1 MASDGTRGVSSQA
14 VPASAWVRATA
25 PLHCVLAF
33 AAGAGL
39 QHLLGLPVPQPPLR
53 EALHVAGTVLANA
66 GLVLAL
72 WCFALFAWRRTT
84 ILPGA
89 APARLVRGGPYR
101 FSRNPIYLSLVLSYA
116 GLALML
122 DLPWA
127 LLLLPLP
134 LAVMQR
140 AIIPFEERQLHR
152 RFGADYA
159 AYAAGVP
166 RWL

>member
-25 PLHCVLAF
+25 PLHCVFAF

-101 FSRNPIYLSLVLSYA
+101 FSRNPIYLSLVLAYA
-116 GLALML
+116 GLALMQ

-134 LAVMQR
+134 VAVMQR
-140 AIIPFEERQLHR
+140 AIIPFEERQLHL
-152 RFGADYA
+152 RFGAEYA
-159 AYAAGVP
+159 AYAAHTR

>member
-1 MASDGTRGVSSQA
+1 MASDGTRGAPSQSVRA
-14 VPASAWVRATA
+14 PAWVRATA
-25 PLHCVLAF
+25 PLHCLLAF

-72 WCFALFAWRRTT
+72 WCFALFARRRTT

-89 APARLVRGGPYR
+89 APARLVLGGPYR
-101 FSRNPIYLSLVLSYA
+101 VSRNPIYLSLVLAYA

-122 DLPWA
+122 DRPWA

-134 LAVMQR
+134 VAVMQC
-140 AIIPFEERQLHR
+140 AIIPFEERQLR
-152 RFGADYA
+152 QRFGAEYA
-159 AYAAGVP
+159 AYAAGTR

>member
-25 PLHCVLAF
+25 PLHCVFAF

-66 GLVLAL
+66 GLVLSL
-72 WCFALFAWRRTT
+72 WCFALFARRRTT

-127 LLLLPLP
+127 LLLVLLP

-140 AIIPFEERQLHR
+140 AIIPFEERQLR
-152 RFGADYA
+152 LRFGPDYA
-159 AYAAGVP
+159 AHAARTR

>member
-1 MASDGTRGVSSQA
+1 MGSDGARDAPAQA
-14 VPASAWVRATA
+14 PVASTWVRATA

-33 AAGAGL
+33 AAGAG
-39 QHLLGLPVPQPPLR
+39 
-53 EALHVAGTVLANA
+53 TVLANA
-66 GLVLAL
+66 GLLLAL
-72 WCFALFAWRRTT
+72 WCFTLFAWRRTT
-84 ILPGA
+84 ILPGS
-89 APARLVRGGPYR
+89 APARLVLRGPYR

-140 AIIPFEERQLHR
+140 VIIPFEERQLR
-152 RFGADYA
+152 LRFGPDYA
-159 AYAAGVP
+159 AYAARTR

>member
-1 MASDGTRGVSSQA
+1 MASDGTRGAPSQSVRA
-14 VPASAWVRATA
+14 PAWVRATA
-25 PLHCVLAF
+25 PLHCLLAF

-72 WCFALFAWRRTT
+72 WCFALFARRRTT

-89 APARLVRGGPYR
+89 APARLVLGGPYR
-101 FSRNPIYLSLVLSYA
+101 FSRNPIYLSLVLAYA

-134 LAVMQR
+134 VAVMQC
-140 AIIPFEERQLHR
+140 AIIPFEERQLR
-152 RFGADYA
+152 QRFGAEYA
-159 AYAAGVP
+159 AYAAGTR

>member
-1 MASDGTRGVSSQA
+1 MASDGARGGPTQA
-14 VPASAWVRATA
+14 APASAWVRATA
-25 PLHCVLAF
+25 PLHCLLAF
-33 AAGAGL
+33 AAGAVL

-72 WCFALFAWRRTT
+72 WCFALFARRRTT

-89 APARLVRGGPYR
+89 APARLVLGGPYR
-101 FSRNPIYLSLVLSYA
+101 FSRNPIYLSLVLAYA

-134 LAVMQR
+134 VAVMQC
-140 AIIPFEERQLHR
+140 AIIPFEERQLR
-152 RFGADYA
+152 QRFGAEYA
-159 AYAAGVP
+159 AYAAGTR

>member
-1 MASDGTRGVSSQA
+1 MGSDGARDAPAQA
-14 VPASAWVRATA
+14 PVASTWVRATA

-39 QHLLGLPVPQPPLR
+39 QHLFGLPLPPAPLR

-66 GLVLAL
+66 GLLLAL
-72 WCFALFAWRRTT
+72 WCFTLFAWRRTT
-84 ILPGA
+84 ILPGS
-89 APARLVRGGPYR
+89 APARLVLRGPYR